1 MVYIT
6 GDTHREFDRIE
17 EFCNEYETTGNDILI
32 ILGDVGINYFL
43 DESDDEIKE
52 ELTKFP
58 ITLFC
63 IHGNHEERPYL
74 ISTYFEKMWHG
85 GLVYYE
91 EEYPNIIFAADGEIY
106 DFDGNKAIAIGGAY
120 SLDKNRRLVAKAPWF
135 ESEQPD
141 ERIKEYVVYK
151 LEEAGRRVDFVLS
164 HTGPLKYLPKDVFLP
179 GYDQSSI
186 DRSTEKW
193 LDSIEDNL
201 DYDLWYFG
209 HFHCDRIVGKAV
221 ILFDSIEELE

>member
-106 DFDGNKAIAIGGAY
+106 DFDGNEAIAIGGAY
-120 SLDKNRRLVAKAPWF
+120 SLDKNSRLVGKAPWF

-141 ERIKEYVVYK
+141 ERIKEYVEYK

-209 HFHCDRIVGKAV
+209 HFHCDRLIGKAV